1 MPIFVVYPVE
11 PKVLKQILDA
21 LGEPRDLEVGVSVRD
36 ERLKELFKLDEVKW
50 FTIQCTCRPKAERV
64 LELYR
69 EYYEGYVNVCKGAI
83 LQVNERPRTISHFKA
98 KWYVDGLSA
107 EFDGFKLKIHSRG
120 NVGKAIEIIQLFKER
135 TIDVEIDLSSKEV

>member
-1 MPIFVVYPVE
+1 MPMFAIYPAE
-11 PKVLKQILDA
+11 PEVLKQILDVF
-21 LGEPRDLEVGVSVRD
+21 GEPRDLEVRISIRD

-69 EYYEGYVNVCKGAI
+69 EYYEGYVNVSKGAI

-98 KWYVDGLSA
+98 KWYVDDLSA
-107 EFDGFKLKIHSRG
+107 EFDGFKLKICSQG
-120 NVGKAIEIIQLFKER
+120 NVSKAIKILQLFKNR
-135 TIDVEIDLSSKEV
+135 AIDVEVDLSSEEI